1 MVNLMIKTAVVV
13 FTVLFVLAIISVA
26 LFIPDAWQVL
36 AIVGLMIGGI
46 CKVCSIIVN
55 GGSNA

>member
-36 AIVGLMIGGI
+36 AIAGLIIGGI
-46 CKVCSIIVN
+46 CQVCSIIAN
-55 GGSNA
+55 GDSNA